1 MPLSK
6 IMRLIGKNR
15 EEESTLRRS
24 GMRLSIL
31 HRGLRLKLTII
42 AVLLFCRVFMPAAFG
57 QGENE
62 ASLLLDLKKVRADYE
77 VAKQK
82 FDNDT
87 KLYDEKAIALNDLNR
102 SKNELL
108 SREVDY
114 QKLILKLISQQSYI
128 TVEQAVKYQNER
140 GDRRVKVTLKSAMEG
155 NEEYLSQFQDH
166 FDVFTPEMRSGKV
179 YNIYVSLIDNETKT
193 IIGTPYEYRIPFIE
207 LGQTGTADFE
217 LLKDAESLTVS
228 LNYNNKKDEK
238 NIYLKK
244 DGSSNVDIAAMQ
256 FSQEADLSSSATFQ
270 LSLERFSTSDDVYRL
285 VVIGL
290 PRQITYDFTDAGSKV
305 SQIRFAQGVNVKR
318 LTLQIYLPDR
328 DDEQVVIDK
337 PIHFHALALTNEEFR
352 KIEGIDLSSISLSDL
367 RATVSG
373 SEELEII
380 PRGRGR
386 IEVRANS
393 LYHEITTGKE
403 VTMDITVR
411 NSGRR
416 RLDNIKVSAEKPL
429 RWQTEIT
436 PDVIRS
442 LDPEKEETVTIRII
456 PPKDSGVGAQEVKIK
471 TEAMADNR
479 KVETED
485 KTVRIQ
491 VNASTSVFGTILL
504 ILALLGLVGGI
515 IWFGM
520 KLSKR

>member
-1 MPLSK
+1 MV
-6 IMRLIGKNR
+6 R
-15 EEESTLRRS
+15 
-24 GMRLSIL
+24 IL
-31 HRGLRLKLTII
+31 KFTIS
-42 AVLLFCRVFMPAAFG
+42 LFFSFFVITEGFC

-62 ASLLLDLKKVRADYE
+62 AALLLDLKKVRADYE

-82 FDNDT
+82 YENDT
-87 KLYDEKAIALNDLNR
+87 KLYEEKAIALNDLNR

-140 GDRRVKVTLKSAMEG
+140 GDRKVKVTLKSALEG

-166 FDVFTPEMRSGKV
+166 FDVFTPEMRSGKI
-179 YNIYVSLIDNETKT
+179 YNIYVSLVDNETKT
-193 IIGTPYEYRIPFIE
+193 IIGSPYEYRIPFIE
-207 LGQTGTADFE
+207 LGKTGTADFE
-217 LLKDAESLTVS
+217 LLKDTEALTVS

-244 DGSSNVDIAAMQ
+244 GGSSNVIDIAAMQ
-256 FSQEADLSSSATFQ
+256 FSQEADLSSSATYQ
-270 LSLERFSTSDDVYRL
+270 LSLERFSTSDDIYRL
-285 VVIGL
+285 VVVNL
-290 PRQITYDFTDAGSKV
+290 PRQISYDFTDGGSKV
-305 SQIRFAQGVNVKR
+305 SQIRFAQGVNVKK
-318 LTLQIYLPDR
+318 LSLQIYLPDR
-328 DDEQVVIDK
+328 DDEQIVIDK
-337 PIHFHALALTNEEFR
+337 PIRFQVLALTNAEYS
-352 KIEGIDLSSISLSDL
+352 KLEGKDLTVLSAADLKANLSSGG
-367 RATVSG
+367 A
-373 SEELEII
+373 EQLEII
-380 PRGRGR
+380 PRGRGK

-403 VTMDITVR
+403 VSMDITVR
-411 NSGRR
+411 NGGRR
-416 RLDNIKVSAEKPL
+416 RLDNIKISAEKPL
-429 RWQTEIT
+429 GWQTIIT
-436 PDVIRS
+436 PDIIKS
-442 LDPEKEETVTIRII
+442 LEPEKETTVNIRII
-456 PPKDSGVGAQEVKIK
+456 PPKEGGVGAQEVKIK

-491 VNASTSVFGTILL
+491 VNAATSVFGTILL

-520 KLSKR
+520 RLSKK

>member
-1 MPLSK
+1 MMRILRFVWILFLS
-6 IMRLIGKNR
+6 
-15 EEESTLRRS
+15 
-24 GMRLSIL
+24 
-31 HRGLRLKLTII
+31 
-42 AVLLFCRVFMPAAFG
+42 LFVAAEAFC

-77 VAKQK
+77 VTKQK
-82 FDNDT
+82 YENDV
-87 KLYDEKAIALNDLNR
+87 KLYGERAIALNDLNR

-140 GDRRVKVTLKSAMEG
+140 GDRKVKVMLKSALEG

-166 FDVFTPEMRSGKV
+166 FDVFTPEMRSGKI
-179 YNIYVSLIDNETKT
+179 YNIYISLVDNETKT
-193 IIGTPYEYRIPFIE
+193 IIGSPYEFRIPFIE
-207 LGQTGTADFE
+207 LGKTGTADFE

-244 DGSSNVDIAAMQ
+244 GGSSNIIDIAAMQ
-256 FSQEADLSSSATFQ
+256 FSQEADLSSGATYQ

-285 VVIGL
+285 VIINL
-290 PRQITYDFTDAGSKV
+290 PRQITYDFTDGGSKV
-305 SQIRFAQGVNVKR
+305 SQIRFAQGINVKK

-328 DDEQVVIDK
+328 DDEKVVIDK
-337 PIHFHALALTNEEFR
+337 PIHFQVLALTNAEYSKLES
-352 KIEGIDLSSISLSDL
+352 KNLENIKMADLK
-367 RATVSG
+367 ATVSG
-373 SEELEII
+373 EEQLEII
-380 PRGRGR
+380 PRGKGK

-393 LYHEITTGKE
+393 LYHEITSGQE
-403 VTMDITVR
+403 VSMDITVR
-411 NSGRR
+411 NGGRR
-416 RLDNIKVSAEKPL
+416 RLDNIKINAEKPL
-429 RWQTEIT
+429 GWQTVIT
-436 PDVIRS
+436 PGIIKS
-442 LDPEKEETVTIRII
+442 LDPEKEEAVNIRII
-456 PPKDSGVGAQEVKIK
+456 PPKDGGVGAQEVKIK

-485 KTVRIQ
+485 KTVRVQ
-491 VNASTSVFGTILL
+491 VNAATSVMGTILL
-504 ILALLGLVGGI
+504 ILALLGLIGGI
-515 IWFGM
+515 VWFGM